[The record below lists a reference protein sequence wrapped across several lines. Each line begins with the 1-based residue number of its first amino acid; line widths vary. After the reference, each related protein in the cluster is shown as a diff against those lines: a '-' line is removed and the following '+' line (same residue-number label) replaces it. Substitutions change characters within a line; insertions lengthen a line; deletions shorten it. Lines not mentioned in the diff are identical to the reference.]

1 MRALLL
7 AAGLGTRL
15 RPLTDFLP
23 KCLVP
28 IAGRPLLDYWIET
41 LLRQGVEDILINTHY
56 RADLVERYIAA
67 STWCDRVTL
76 VHEPQLLG
84 TAGTALTHRQ
94 FFGEQP
100 FLLAHADN
108 LTRFD
113 CRDFLSTH
121 RNRPHGTA
129 LTMMLFETPDP
140 QSCGIVELDT
150 SGVVQ
155 AFHEKQP
162 NPPGNLAN
170 AAVYVVEPEVL
181 TWLASLGRH
190 EIDFSTEVIPRYLGH
205 IATFANTSYH
215 RDIGTVQSWA
225 QAQQDFAMPPA
236 QPQNQQAWTQLLASL
251 GPDLPSLMAQLSAS

>member
-28 IAGRPLLDYWIET
+28 VAGRPLLDYWIET

-121 RNRPHGTA
+121 RNSPQGPA
-129 LTMMLFETPDP
+129 LTMMLFRNPGSPILRHCRARYQRRSAGLPRKTA
-140 QSCGIVELDT
+140 Q
-150 SGVVQ
+150 
-155 AFHEKQP
+155 
-162 NPPGNLAN
+162 PPG
-170 AAVYVVEPEVL
+170 
-181 TWLASLGRH
+181 
-190 EIDFSTEVIPRYLGH
+190 
-205 IATFANTSYH
+205 
-215 RDIGTVQSWA
+215 QSGQCRRLCRGA
-225 QAQQDFAMPPA
+225 
-236 QPQNQQAWTQLLASL
+236 
-251 GPDLPSLMAQLSAS
+251 